1 MTMKISEMKTDAA
14 VRQESLRDPEFRAEW
29 DRTAFA
35 EAVALRVIGYRVEH
49 QLTQTALARQLSMKQ
64 PAVARLE
71 SGDVTPSLDTLSR
84 LASRLGITFHIDITP
99 EGVAV

>member
-1 MTMKISEMKTDAA
+1 MKIREMKSADA
-14 VRQESLRDPEFRAEW
+14 VRKESLRDPEFRAEW

-35 EAVALRVIGYRVEH
+35 GAVALRVIGYRIDH
-49 QLTQTALARQLSMKQ
+49 QLTQTALARQLGMKQ

-84 LASRLGITFHIDITP
+84 LASRLGISFHIDVTP

>member
-1 MTMKISEMKTDAA
+1 MKVSEMKTAEA
-14 VRQESLRDPEFRAEW
+14 VRQESLNDPKFRAEW

-49 QLTQTALARQLSMKQ
+49 QLTQTTLARKLGMKQ

-84 LASRLGITFHIDITP
+84 LAARLGITFHIDVTP
-99 EGVAV
+99 DGVAV

>member
-1 MTMKISEMKTDAA
+1 MKISEMKTAEA
-14 VRQESLRDPEFRAEW
+14 VRQESLNNPEFRAEW

-35 EAVALRVIGYRVEH
+35 EAVAMRVIGYRVEH
-49 QLTQTALARQLSMKQ
+49 QLTQTALARQLGMKQ

-71 SGDVTPSLDTLSR
+71 AGDVTPSLDTLSR
-84 LASRLGITFHIDITP
+84 LAARLGITFHIDVTP

>member
-1 MTMKISEMKTDAA
+1 MKIGEMKTAEA
-14 VRQESLRDPEFRAEW
+14 VRRQSLNNPEFRAEW

-35 EAVALRVIGYRVEH
+35 EAVAMRVIGYRVEH
-49 QLTQTALARQLSMKQ
+49 QLTQTALARQLGMKQ

-71 SGDVTPSLDTLSR
+71 SGAVTPSLDTLSR
-84 LASRLGITFHIDITP
+84 LATGLGITFHIDVTP

>member
-1 MTMKISEMKTDAA
+1 MKISEMKTAEA
-14 VRQESLRDPEFRAEW
+14 VRQESLSNPEFRAEW

-49 QLTQTALARQLSMKQ
+49 QLTQTALARQLGMKQ

-71 SGDVTPSLDTLSR
+71 SGDVTPTLDTLSR
-84 LASRLGITFHIDITP
+84 LATQLDITFHIDVTP
-99 EGVAV
+99 DGVAV